1 MKMDCEL
8 IVVLCAIVL
17 LILYYVILPLFN
29 AYLQYRIQ
37 IEEMKMSNQTAI
49 DWNKFEQERLQRNN
63 DDPDIKQR
71 SGKSDEGTPLHDE
84 ELPL

>member
-71 SGKSDEGTPLHDE
+71 SGKSNEGTPLHDE